1 MRLLIPY
8 TLAVALGV
16 TSPALFAQDSA
27 RAYPSKPI
35 RIVVTFPPGGP
46 TDIVA
51 RAVGQKLAESWGQ
64 PVMVDNR
71 SGAGGDIGMDLVAKA
86 TADGHTLVLSSFG
99 PLVISPFFYRNDR
112 RHAGAVR
119 RVHRCRAQAMGA
131 GHQGGRGESRI
142 TRSTHRG
149 IPTCSI
155 S

>member
-64 PVMVDNR
+64 PVVVDIAPAR
-71 SGAGGDIGMDLVAKA
+71 GAGFHAPAGR
-86 TADGHTLVLSSFG
+86 HSPSSSNG
-99 PLVISPFFYRNDR
+99 TPRW
-112 RHAGAVR
+112 
-119 RVHRCRAQAMGA
+119 
-131 GHQGGRGESRI
+131 
-142 TRSTHRG
+142 
-149 IPTCSI
+149 
-155 S
+155 